1 MLSPKAPHLSS
12 YRRCSTAYAL
22 LPPAFLPPLL
32 AVFTTNYAHTHPNPL
47 ARSFPSP
54 IFSRTNAMP
63 TLADALASAAAG
75 ARGGLSVSGR
85 HLQLTPSAPVGP
97 VTEGHHPLLPRY
109 GLEQLFCD
117 LGLVPYL
124 GRFQEEAI
132 RLDMLLG
139 MEVEQLERLGLRC
152 VG

>member
-1 MLSPKAPHLSS
+1 
-12 YRRCSTAYAL
+12 
-22 LPPAFLPPLL
+22 
-32 AVFTTNYAHTHPNPL
+32 
-47 ARSFPSP
+47 
-54 IFSRTNAMP
+54 MP

-75 ARGGLSVSGR
+75 ARGGLSASGR
-85 HLQLTPSAPVGP
+85 HLLTSLGP
-97 VTEGHHPLLPRY
+97 VTSGAEGGHHPLLPRY

-139 MEVEQLERLGLRC
+139 MEVEQLERLGLRW
-152 VG
+152 VWVKGRVWVKAK